1 MKTLKLIKNN
11 KLPLVVLGIYFVLFL
26 FSRDKAISAFG
37 NSLYYLWEMIQV
49 MPIVFVLTAIIEA
62 WVPKD
67 IIIDRFGEKSGFS
80 GNVLALI
87 LGSISAGPIYAA
99 FPISKMLLSKGASI
113 ANIVIIL
120 SSWAVVK
127 IPMLANE
134 AKFLGPSFMAVRWI
148 LTVISI
154 FIMGYITSKVVGNED
169 LASNKKDIHEQSL
182 SINETYCIGCSICS
196 NLAPDYF
203 NIENKKAIL
212 IKEYN
217 PDFKI
222 NEVIAA
228 SEKCPTS
235 AITILPQ

>member
-1 MKTLKLIKNN
+1 MNTLKLIKNN
-11 KLPLVVLGIYFVLFL
+11 KLSFFVLSIYFVLFL

-37 NSLYYLWEMIQV
+37 NSIYYLWEMIQV

-67 IIIDRFGEKSGFS
+67 IIINRFGEKSGFS

-113 ANIVIIL
+113 ANVVIIL

-134 AKFLGPSFMAVRWI
+134 AKFLGPSFMVIRWI

-154 FIMGYITSKVVGNED
+154 FIMGYITSKIVKNED
-169 LASNKKDIHEQSL
+169 LVSSKKTLQKESL
-182 SINETYCIGCSICS
+182 RINGAYCIGCSICS

-217 PDFKI
+217 PDLEI
-222 NEVIAA
+222 NEVILA
-228 SEKCPTS
+228 SEKCPTN
-235 AITILPQ
+235 AIDIFK

>member
-11 KLPLVVLGIYFVLFL
+11 KLPFFVLGIYFVLFL

-67 IIIDRFGEKSGFS
+67 IIINRFGEKSGFS
-80 GNVLALI
+80 GNILALI

-99 FPISKMLLSKGASI
+99 FPISNMLLSKGASI
-113 ANIVIIL
+113 ANVVIIL

-134 AKFLGPSFMAVRWI
+134 AKFLGPSFMVIRWI

-154 FIMGYITSKVVGNED
+154 FIMGYITSKIVKNKD
-169 LASNKKDIHEQSL
+169 LVSSKKNLQKESL
-182 SINETYCIGCSICS
+182 RINEAYCIGCSICS

-217 PDFKI
+217 PDLNIK
-222 NEVIAA
+222 EVILA
-228 SEKCPTS
+228 SEKCPTNS
-235 AITILPQ
+235 IDIFK

>member
-11 KLPLVVLGIYFVLFL
+11 KLPFFVLSIYFVLFL
-26 FSRDKAISAFG
+26 FSRSKAISAFG

-49 MPIVFVLTAIIEA
+49 MPIVFVLTTIIEA

-67 IIIDRFGEKSGFS
+67 IIINRFGEKSGFS
-80 GNVLALI
+80 GNILALI

-134 AKFLGPSFMAVRWI
+134 AKFLGPSFMALRWI

-154 FIMGYITSKVVGNED
+154 FIMGYITSKIVTNEEVQTTKNH
-169 LASNKKDIHEQSL
+169 LNEHNL
-182 SINETYCIGCSICS
+182 SINESYCIGCSICS
-196 NLAPDYF
+196 NIAPDYF

-217 PDFKI
+217 TNLKI
-222 NEVIAA
+222 KEVILAA
-228 SEKCPTS
+228 EKCPAK
-235 AITILPQ
+235 AIIINYP

>member
-11 KLPLVVLGIYFVLFL
+11 KLPFFVLGIYFVLFL

-49 MPIVFVLTAIIEA
+49 MPIVFVLTTIIEA

-67 IIIDRFGEKSGFS
+67 IIINRFGEKSGFS
-80 GNVLALI
+80 GNILALI

-134 AKFLGPSFMAVRWI
+134 AKFLGPSFMALRWI

-154 FIMGYITSKVVGNED
+154 FIMGYITSKIVTNEEVQTTKNH
-169 LASNKKDIHEQSL
+169 LNEHNL
-182 SINETYCIGCSICS
+182 SINESYCIGCSICS
-196 NLAPDYF
+196 NIAPDYF

-217 PDFKI
+217 TNLKI
-222 NEVIAA
+222 KEVILAA
-228 SEKCPTS
+228 EKCPAK
-235 AITILPQ
+235 AIIINYP